1 MKRMLSNKLIFITM
15 SCAGCMEINGFF
27 RDFSAFS
34 TMKSEG
40 SGLADSP
47 EISSWTRFSSSSST
61 NSAVKCA
68 HLPVASAHKN
78 NPVSP
83 TSPGC
88 GTGQK
93 ARKRKKKFSSFLC
106 CTSLEARRWEE
117 ERGAEPGVF
126 VSHCVSADVS
136 SSSP

>member
-1 MKRMLSNKLIFITM
+1 M
-15 SCAGCMEINGFF
+15 
-27 RDFSAFS
+27 DFSEISASS
-34 TMKSEG
+34 TIKSEE

-88 GTGQK
+88 GMGQK
-93 ARKRKKKFSSFLC
+93 ASKRKQKFSSFLRS
-106 CTSLEARRWEE
+106 TSLEARRLEK
-117 ERGAEPGVF
+117 ERGCAEPGVF

-136 SSSP
+136 SSPP

>member
-1 MKRMLSNKLIFITM
+1 M
-15 SCAGCMEINGFF
+15 GFNPI
-27 RDFSAFS
+27 SAFS
-34 TMKSEG
+34 TMTMEG
-40 SGLADSP
+40 SVLANSP

-68 HLPVASAHKN
+68 HLPVASAQKN

-93 ARKRKKKFSSFLC
+93 ARKTKKKFSSFLC
-106 CTSLEARRWEE
+106 SASLDARRSEK
-117 ERGAEPGVF
+117 ERGCAEPGVF
-126 VSHCVSADVS
+126 VPHCVSADVS
-136 SSSP
+136 AGSP